1 MKKIIFIITLVFM
14 FCPFNIKA
22 LSLGTKIVGNEKI
35 KPGSNIIYTVI
46 LDHPLT
52 EYSAE
57 ISYDRDALNLVD
69 VKEININTTEKNFEV
84 EKSNPILINI
94 KSEEPA
100 NIVYTLTFDV
110 KNYTKM
116 SSTEIGIKTKTSK
129 YESEILTST
138 ETFINPDIVEKETL
152 FQETEEEN
160 NKENNISNILT
171 SVKKIFN
178 NYGSPITYGS
188 IALNV
193 ILFIALMV
201 SIIRK
206 KVDYDF

>member
-1 MKKIIFIITLVFM
+1 MKKFIFIALVLIM
-14 FCPFNIKA
+14 IPINISA

-57 ISYDRDALNLVD
+57 ISYDRDALNLVSIE
-69 VKEININTTEKNFEV
+69 EININTTEKKFVV
-84 EKSNPILINI
+84 EKSNPILLNIN
-94 KSEEPA
+94 SEMPA

-116 SSTEIGIKTKTSK
+116 SSTELGIKTTKAK
-129 YESEILTST
+129 YQKEELTST
-138 ETFINPDIVEKETL
+138 EAFINPDIVEEDIL
-152 FQETEEEN
+152 FQDEEEHKN
-160 NKENNISNILT
+160 ENKYISNVLTNVKNIL
-171 SVKKIFN
+171 N

-188 IALNV
+188 VALNV
-193 ILFIALMV
+193 ILLIALIISV
-201 SIIRK
+201 IRK

>member
-1 MKKIIFIITLVFM
+1 MKKIIFIITLVLTL
-14 FCPFNIKA
+14 CPINISA

-84 EKSNPILINI
+84 EKSNPILIDI

-116 SSTEIGIKTKTSK
+116 SSTEIGVKTTKAK
-129 YESEILTST
+129 YESEVLTST
-138 ETFINPDIVEKETL
+138 ETFINPDIVEKDIL
-152 FQETEEEN
+152 FEDEKQQQEEGN
-160 NKENNISNILT
+160 YISNMLT
-171 SVKKIFN
+171 SVKKILN

-188 IALNV
+188 IILNI
-193 ILFIALMV
+193 ILFIALTV

>member
-1 MKKIIFIITLVFM
+1 MKKIIFIITLVLIFS
-14 FCPFNIKA
+14 PVNIRA

-57 ISYDRDALNLVD
+57 ISYDWDALNLVD
-69 VKEININTTEKNFEV
+69 VKEININTTSKKFEV
-84 EKSNPILINI
+84 EKSNPILIDI
-94 KSEEPA
+94 KSEEAA
-100 NIVYTLTFDV
+100 NIVYTITFDV

-116 SSTEIGIKTKTSK
+116 SSTEIGIKTTNAK
-129 YESEILTST
+129 YESEALTST
-138 ETFINPDIVEKETL
+138 EAFINPDIVEKDIL
-152 FQETEEEN
+152 FEDREQHQDQQN
-160 NKENNISNILT
+160 SISSMLT
-171 SVKKIFN
+171 SVKNILN

-188 IALNV
+188 IVLNI
-193 ILFIALMV
+193 ILFISLTV
-201 SIIRK
+201 SIVRK

>member
-1 MKKIIFIITLVFM
+1 MKKIIFIITLVLTL
-14 FCPFNIKA
+14 CPINISA

-84 EKSNPILINI
+84 EKSNPILIDI

-100 NIVYTLTFDV
+100 NIVYTLSFDV

-116 SSTEIGIKTKTSK
+116 SSTEIGIKTTKAK
-129 YESEILTST
+129 YESEVLTST
-138 ETFINPDIVEKETL
+138 ETFINPDIVEKDIL
-152 FQETEEEN
+152 FEDEKQQQEEEN
-160 NKENNISNILT
+160 YISNMLT
-171 SVKKIFN
+171 SVKKILN

-188 IALNV
+188 IILNI
-193 ILFIALMV
+193 ILFIALTV

>member
-1 MKKIIFIITLVFM
+1 MKRIIFIITLVLIL
-14 FCPFNIKA
+14 CPVNISA
-22 LSLGTKIVGNEKI
+22 LSIGTKIVGNEKI

-57 ISYDRDALNLVD
+57 ISYDREALNLVD
-69 VKEININTTEKNFEV
+69 VKEININTTEKKFEV
-84 EKSNPILINI
+84 KKSNPILINI
-94 KSEEPA
+94 NSEEPA
-100 NIVYTLTFDV
+100 NIVYTITFDV

-116 SSTEIGIKTKTSK
+116 SSTEIGIKTTKAK
-129 YESEILTST
+129 YESEVLTFT
-138 ETFINPDIVEKETL
+138 ETFINPDIVEEDIL
-152 FQETEEEN
+152 FQDEEEQKN
-160 NKENNISNILT
+160 GENYFSNMLT
-171 SVKKIFN
+171 SVKKILN

-188 IALNV
+188 IVLNI
-193 ILFIALMV
+193 ILFIALIV